1 MLNGDG
7 LRVVLWLSGCSH
19 NCYKCQNP
27 QTHDP
32 NSGILF
38 DEKAEEELFRELS
51 KDYIS
56 GLTLT
61 GGDPL
66 HENNLDGVLHLVDRF
81 RLSFPNKSIWI
92 YSGYSFT
99 ELFMY
104 DDQIKKN
111 PNYLRKDIMEIYKKR
126 QEIVKQCTVMVD
138 GRYID
143 SQRDISL
150 RWRGS
155 KNQNC
160 IDIQQSLHQNK
171 IVLYQ
176 N

>member
-27 QTHDP
+27 QTHDH

-66 HENNLDGVLHLVDRF
+66 HENNLDGVLKIVNKI
-81 RLSFPNKSIWI
+81 RLSLPQKNIWL
-92 YSGYSFT
+92 YSGYEYQHIFRGTPSCLSK
-99 ELFMY
+99 EGY
-104 DDQIKKN
+104 N
-111 PNYLRKDIMEIYKKR
+111 NYKRRKIIEAVD
-126 QEIVKQCTVMVD
+126 VFVD

-143 SQRDISL
+143 SQRDVSL
-150 RWRGS
+150 RWKGS
-155 KNQNC
+155 KNQHV
-160 IDIQQSLHQNK
+160 IDVKKSLEQNK
-171 IVLYQ
+171 MVLYCD
-176 N
+176 